1 MNYGEM
7 KEMIRQEIVSIPVL
21 EERILFKELMEQVFL
36 DLYETS
42 EKMYRELEQRVQ
54 EELAYDVN
62 RYQIRTGIIER
73 SCFDASH
80 QFFSPMEDRDLKAL
94 SYEAGDI
101 WEGIEKEGQFILMK
115 IMLRCDYLQLKELW
129 ERDPIFDGV
138 IETDSSRE
146 ARKITVRLRRNTEYL
161 QKVGRLYQLFMKN
174 GIPWQTLNAPY
185 LYKLADVVVFQAPEG
200 IQKKEKIRQIRID
213 FGKYKDFVSYDM
225 VPVWNVRKLILDGIG
240 FPIPCED
247 HRNFEHRISI
257 REYGTCH
264 AYLAG
269 DEPDIRSISQRKEK
283 LLIIS
288 ENSRTKKWS
297 IYQIRNAE
305 NKKTDHYEFP
315 VMQNERVENFSERYQ
330 RKWGQSIRT
339 RAELERFIRGFHLE
353 RYIRYQGCELLEQ
366 FDGRKETYSMNPF
379 IEDEI
384 RDTRS
389 QKKLFLRFQA
399 GREEEWLHRD
409 IASFLVSEV
418 QRLYPGYECGGMVL

>member
-1 MNYGEM
+1 M
-7 KEMIRQEIVSIPVL
+7 
-21 EERILFKELMEQVFL
+21 LF
-36 DLYETS
+36 
-42 EKMYRELEQRVQ
+42 
-54 EELAYDVN
+54 
-62 RYQIRTGIIER
+62 R
-73 SCFDASH
+73 S
-80 QFFSPMEDRDLKAL
+80 
-94 SYEAGDI
+94 
-101 WEGIEKEGQFILMK
+101 
-115 IMLRCDYLQLKELW
+115 
-129 ERDPIFDGV
+129 
-138 IETDSSRE
+138 
-146 ARKITVRLRRNTEYL
+146 
-161 QKVGRLYQLFMKN
+161 
-174 GIPWQTLNAPY
+174 
-185 LYKLADVVVFQAPEG
+185 
-200 IQKKEKIRQIRID
+200 
-213 FGKYKDFVSYDM
+213 
-225 VPVWNVRKLILDGIG
+225 
-240 FPIPCED
+240 
-247 HRNFEHRISI
+247 
-257 REYGTCH
+257 
-264 AYLAG
+264 
-269 DEPDIRSISQRKEK
+269 RSISQRKEK

-418 QRLYPGYECGGMVL
+418 QRLYPEYECGGMVL

>member
-225 VPVWNVRKLILDGIG
+225 VPVWNVRKLILDGI
-240 FPIPCED
+240 
-247 HRNFEHRISI
+247 
-257 REYGTCH
+257 
-264 AYLAG
+264 
-269 DEPDIRSISQRKEK
+269 
-283 LLIIS
+283 
-288 ENSRTKKWS
+288 
-297 IYQIRNAE
+297 
-305 NKKTDHYEFP
+305 
-315 VMQNERVENFSERYQ
+315 QN
-330 RKWGQSIRT
+330 
-339 RAELERFIRGFHLE
+339 
-353 RYIRYQGCELLEQ
+353 
-366 FDGRKETYSMNPF
+366 
-379 IEDEI
+379 
-384 RDTRS
+384 TRS
-389 QKKLFLRFQA
+389 QKKLLLRFQA
-399 GREEEWLHRD
+399 GREEEWLNRGIGRTAWISDGNCFHCLWTKGFYAVFENTVYGKRTGTGKSD
-409 IASFLVSEV
+409 WKK
-418 QRLYPGYECGGMVL
+418 